1 MMELRES
8 VNNNLDHVLIS
19 KERDK
24 IKKLIFILMESPFY
38 MTLSIKERY
47 QLLKKLVQSYPSFFE
62 NPN

>member
-1 MMELRES
+1 MELRES
-8 VNNNLDHVLIS
+8 VKNNLDQVFIS
-19 KERDK
+19 DKKDK

-38 MTLSIKERY
+38 MTLSVKERY